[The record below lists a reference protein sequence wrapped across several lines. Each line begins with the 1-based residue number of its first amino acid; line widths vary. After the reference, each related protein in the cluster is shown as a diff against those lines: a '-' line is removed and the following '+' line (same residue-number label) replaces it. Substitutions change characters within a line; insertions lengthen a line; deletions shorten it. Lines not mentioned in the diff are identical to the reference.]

1 MLHDGANARLLRI
14 NLQEM
19 GEARQKKLIK
29 NNKNRKP
36 RHDPQQ
42 NAADS
47 VCNGLTA
54 EETVDYLKEKHKI
67 SVALQTVYNHR
78 KSLTAQDMVD
88 ELLRQQNRDIALA
101 DRALKLKYRDRVLA
115 VYAAKAGRGLHR
127 QPNKHKHRRNS

>member
-1 MLHDGANARLLRI
+1 MTLSKTTT
-14 NLQEM
+14 Q
-19 GEARQKKLIK
+19 LIV
-29 NNKNRKP
+29 
-36 RHDPQQ
+36 QCW
-42 NAADS
+42 
-47 VCNGLTA
+47 CNGLTA

-115 VYAAKAGRGLHR
+115 KLMPLKLAVDSIVNQTNTNIDETDNSIIAFIREQNAKAK
-127 QPNKHKHRRNS
+127 QKEQEAE